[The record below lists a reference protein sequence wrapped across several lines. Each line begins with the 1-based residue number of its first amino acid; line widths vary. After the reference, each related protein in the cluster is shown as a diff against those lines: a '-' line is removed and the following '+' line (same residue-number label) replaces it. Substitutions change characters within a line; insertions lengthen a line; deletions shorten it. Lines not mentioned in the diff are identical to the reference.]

1 MSSNRSSTTKTV
13 KARWFD
19 KGFARGTMS
28 IKAQCRPT
36 RPARV
41 TIVAGPHTL
50 FLDESQAL
58 AFINAVADVLDEA
71 HGTGPA

>member
-28 IKAQCRPT
+28 IKAQWRPSQAT
-36 RPARV
+36 RV

-71 HGTGPA
+71 HGRGAA